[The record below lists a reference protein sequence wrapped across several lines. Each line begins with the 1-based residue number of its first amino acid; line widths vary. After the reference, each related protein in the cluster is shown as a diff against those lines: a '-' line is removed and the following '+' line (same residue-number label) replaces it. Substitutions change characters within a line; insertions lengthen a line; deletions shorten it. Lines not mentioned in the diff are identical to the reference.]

1 MRRSR
6 STSRILSA
14 LAALALCLLL
24 PMTALAHKVSVFAYV
39 DGPNIVI
46 DAFYSKSNKVNA
58 GKITVKNAATGE
70 VYQQAT
76 TDENGALTLPVPA
89 KAIAAKADL
98 LVLLVAGEGHQNDV
112 LVHASEYAGLAAPA
126 AASSVAPPATSSPAP
141 AATLSKPAAKAA
153 AAAPSPA
160 AASPSPAAAAKLA
173 SAAPAP
179 QLDEAT
185 LTRIVNQAVEQAV
198 ESRMAP
204 VKRLL
209 LESAQKGPG
218 PTEII
223 GGIGYIVGLFGLAA
237 FFSARRKN
245 KP

>member
-160 AASPSPAAAAKLA
+160 AAAKLA

>member
-153 AAAPSPA
+153 AA
-160 AASPSPAAAAKLA
+160 SPSPAAAAKLA

>member
-1 MRRSR
+1 MHRSR
-6 STSRILSA
+6 STPRLYLA
-14 LAALALCLLL
+14 LATLALCVLL
-24 PMTALAHKVSVFAYV
+24 PMAALAHKVSVFAYV
-39 DGPNIVI
+39 DGPNLVI
-46 DAFYSKSNKVNA
+46 DAFYSKSNKVNG

-89 KAIAAKADL
+89 KAIAVKADL
-98 LVLLVAGEGHQNDV
+98 RVLLIAGEGHQNDV
-112 LVHASEYAGLAAPA
+112 LVHASEYAALAAAPVATPLAGLAA
-126 AASSVAPPATSSPAP
+126 T
-141 AATLSKPAAKAA
+141 KPAAKPVAT
-153 AAAPSPA
+153 
-160 AASPSPAAAAKLA
+160 ASPSPASPAGPAAQKLTN
-173 SAAPAP
+173 AAPAP
-179 QLDEAT
+179 QLYEAT
-185 LTRIVNQAVEQAV
+185 LTRIVTQAVDQAV